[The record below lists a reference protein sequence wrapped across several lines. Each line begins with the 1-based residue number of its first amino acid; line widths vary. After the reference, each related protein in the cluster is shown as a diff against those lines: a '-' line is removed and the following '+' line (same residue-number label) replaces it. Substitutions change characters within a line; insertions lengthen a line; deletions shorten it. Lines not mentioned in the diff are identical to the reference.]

1 LEVFDFGIGGVEFHV
16 FLPTQEKTG
25 DDTNPIGRFKEEIP
39 PFVSHARLR
48 QAGL

>member
-1 LEVFDFGIGGVEFHV
+1 LEVFDFGIGGIEFHV

-39 PFVSHARLR
+39 ALASHARLM
-48 QAGL
+48 QTSL